1 MEEDGKIA
9 RRVFDLQA
17 RARDVGLVEIPIY
30 KEWTDRKLQEGE
42 SPALISHLDAT
53 SMYLLPE
60 EIAVVTE
67 RELEELLEDLKIE
80 LER

>member
-1 MEEDGKIA
+1 
-9 RRVFDLQA
+9 
-17 RARDVGLVEIPIY
+17 
-30 KEWTDRKLQEGE
+30 
-42 SPALISHLDAT
+42 
-53 SMYLLPE
+53 MYLLPE